1 MKKTNMVVLLASFT
15 AITSFGAAAE
25 GEAASAVAALGNL
38 TTEAGTI
45 VDAAWPLVTA
55 VVVAGI
61 VIKLF
66 KKFSSKAS

>member
-1 MKKTNMVVLLASFT
+1 MVAITASFM
-15 AITSFGAAAE
+15 ALTSFGAAAE
-25 GEAASAVAALGNL
+25 GEGALAVAALGNL
-38 TTEAGTI
+38 TSEAGTI

-61 VIKLF
+61 IIKLF